1 MSEFGLQL
9 EQLEKINMNNTTKF
23 LVVAGGSIGAFA
35 ILNYVYRTIS
45 LAQKMELEYE
55 GFIVRTITPELSGV
69 VSLNIRNKSDLT
81 LTIKNV
87 DIKLFAGKVE
97 VGSLIQPKELSIK
110 PNDKSLIRLDIRV
123 NYKSLID
130 GFGQIK
136 KVIKSV
142 NDLPIDIIGVADV
155 KSIFGWVK
163 MPLKYSTSG
172 KDLKEL
178 YDTYY

>member
-1 MSEFGLQL
+1 
-9 EQLEKINMNNTTKF
+9 
-23 LVVAGGSIGAFA
+23 
-35 ILNYVYRTIS
+35 
-45 LAQKMELEYE
+45 
-55 GFIVRTITPELSGV
+55 
-69 VSLNIRNKSDLT
+69 
-81 LTIKNV
+81 
-87 DIKLFAGKVE
+87 
-97 VGSLIQPKELSIK
+97 
-110 PNDKSLIRLDIRV
+110 
-123 NYKSLID
+123 LID

-142 NDLPIDIIGVADV
+142 NDLPIDSIGVADV

>member
-1 MSEFGLQL
+1 
-9 EQLEKINMNNTTKF
+9 MNNRTKF
-23 LVVAGGSIGAFA
+23 LVAVGGSIGAFA
-35 ILNYVYRTIS
+35 ILRYVYKTIS
-45 LAQKMELEYE
+45 LAQKMELQYE
-55 GFIVRTITPELSGV
+55 GFIVRTITPELSGI
-69 VSLNIRNKSDLT
+69 VSLNIKNKSDLT

-87 DIKLFAGKVE
+87 DIKLFAGNVE
-97 VGSLIQPKELSIK
+97 VGSLVQPRELSIN
-110 PNDKSLIRLDIRV
+110 PNAKSLIRLDIRV
-123 NYKSLID
+123 NYQSVID

-172 KDLKEL
+172 RDLKEL